1 MEIAG
6 LRIDPPFVLAPMAG
20 LTHAAFREL
29 VAHYGGCGLFYTEML
44 NSRALCAH
52 DPARDAY
59 CLTGSRDRPLAAQV
73 AGNEPEK
80 IRRAFQRLQAT
91 GRYDL
96 FDFNL
101 GCPRGAIQRYGWGAR
116 LLARIDLCRQILHK
130 SRKVLE
136 KPFMVKMRTPGRGDE
151 GLWHRWVEILEQAG
165 VDGVTLHPRT
175 PQDLFKRPA
184 RWEEIGFLAR
194 HTRLP
199 VVGNGDVFSPHDAL
213 RMMERTGCRA
223 VMVGRAAVMRPWI
236 FRDMASCLQ
245 GGTVLPAPDPV
256 EVVDL
261 YWALVQQRLPE
272 KLHEDRVRLFLFWLC
287 QNFPYGVHYF
297 NRIRRRKT
305 PSAMVEK
312 ARELLAKEKF
322 PGYPVHPLMS

>member
-1 MEIAG
+1 MAPLEIAG

-116 LLARIDLCRQILHK
+116 
-130 SRKVLE
+130 
-136 KPFMVKMRTPGRGDE
+136 
-151 GLWHRWVEILEQAG
+151 
-165 VDGVTLHPRT
+165 
-175 PQDLFKRPA
+175 
-184 RWEEIGFLAR
+184 
-194 HTRLP
+194 
-199 VVGNGDVFSPHDAL
+199 
-213 RMMERTGCRA
+213 
-223 VMVGRAAVMRPWI
+223 
-236 FRDMASCLQ
+236 
-245 GGTVLPAPDPV
+245 
-256 EVVDL
+256 
-261 YWALVQQRLPE
+261 
-272 KLHEDRVRLFLFWLC
+272 
-287 QNFPYGVHYF
+287 
-297 NRIRRRKT
+297 
-305 PSAMVEK
+305 
-312 ARELLAKEKF
+312 
-322 PGYPVHPLMS
+322 